1 MRRSLLLSAL
11 FVAGCSAEC
20 PKVAEAPPPPAPKMI
35 SEADAAAMLDKV
47 PMALMAKDVAGGV
60 AQYADNAVMLDIS
73 APEVITTK
81 EGNTAAT
88 NDFLK
93 ANVSKMTLNQR
104 NIQVLDADNFV
115 ATQIVTVDMAPA
127 KKPIQQII
135 RVTDVAHK
143 GADGSWKFVEEHL
156 SAMPTPPKAKLPVVK
171 EYTAPAATPAAPAAP
186 AGGAKPADAKPA
198 DAKPATPAP
207 ATPAKPA
214 TPPKPN

>member
-20 PKVAEAPPPPAPKMI
+20 PKVAEAPPPPPPQMI
-35 SEADAAAMLDKV
+35 SEADAAAFIDKV
-47 PMALMAKDVAGGV
+47 PAALMAKDIAGGV
-60 AQYADNAVMLDIS
+60 ALYTDNAVLLDIS

-88 NDFLK
+88 NDFMK
-93 ANVSKMTLNQR
+93 ANVSKMTLNER
-104 NIQVLDADNFV
+104 HIQVLDADTFV
-115 ATQIVTVDMAPA
+115 STQIVTADMAPA

-135 RVTDVAHK
+135 RITDVAQK
-143 GADGSWKFVEEHL
+143 GADGNWKIVEEHL

-171 EYTAPAATPAAPAAP
+171 EWTPPAAAPAAPAAP
-186 AGGAKPADAKPA
+186 GGAKPA

-214 TPPKPN
+214 TPSKPN